1 MRLGQLWLAVLAVAS
16 VAARATVPDPFAL
29 YDGRDGATCG
39 SFNAGGQLAW
49 HHAMG
54 DWRDAD
60 GVKQGPRPFAT
71 KSVRVGAKPPSVEWD
86 VTSLLRAEITR
97 GKTRASMLLAALDK
111 SAGTVV
117 FWSREAPAVESRP
130 QLLVE
135 LAGGSRL
142 ELVAAADAT
151 LDCSTAYALGT
162 RPDVVVGSGSRG
174 VLEFDLSSLGGSSIR
189 RAVLRLTASA
199 ARDAPTRIAV
209 FELDGVRGPPREEQI
224 VGLAARY
231 PRDRG
236 IGTDRDV
243 VFATDF
249 ESSHWRSEW
258 SYVSESSHA
267 DTVSRDDANRFEPLL
282 GRALRTTIPAG
293 STLGLDMGFDF
304 KDKLGYEPEEIYF
317 RYYLRFGE
325 DWNPV
330 VDGGKLPGLSGTYE
344 RVGWGGRRADP
355 MKGWSMR
362 GHFNRAPS
370 PGQPDARASSPS
382 ARMRTTPTW
391 KTSMAITGTG
401 CAMRAACSHRNRWYC
416 VEQYFR
422 VNTPGARD
430 GVMRAWIDGGLAFD
444 KSDIRVRE
452 TTTLKIERVW
462 MNVYHG
468 GTKPT
473 DRPLDLYIDNVV
485 VAKAPIGCMRRE

>member
-1 MRLGQLWLAVLAVAS
+1 MR
-16 VAARATVPDPFAL
+16 
-29 YDGRDGATCG
+29 
-39 SFNAGGQLAW
+39 
-49 HHAMG
+49 MG

-60 GVKQGPRPFAT
+60 GVKQGPRPFAAKT
-71 KSVRVGAKPPSVEWD
+71 VRAGAKPPSVEWD

-142 ELVAAADAT
+142 ELAAAADAT
-151 LDCSTAYALGT
+151 LDCSTGYALGT

-174 VLEFDLSSLGGSSIR
+174 VLEFDLSSLGGSSIS

-209 FELDGVRGPPREEQI
+209 FELDGVREPPRKEQI

-249 ESSHWRSEW
+249 ESSRWRSEW

-267 DTVSRDDANRFEPLL
+267 DTISRDDANRFEPLL
-282 GRALRTTIPAG
+282 GRALRATIPAG

-317 RYYLRFGE
+317 RYYLRFGD

-344 RVGWGGRRADP
+344 TAGWGGRRADP

-362 GHFNRAPS
+362 GQFNRAPS
-370 PGQPDARASSPS
+370 PGNPMHGFVSIGTYAYHADMEDVYGDHWYWMHDARGVLA
-382 ARMRTTPTW
+382 
-391 KTSMAITGTG
+391 
-401 CAMRAACSHRNRWYC
+401 RNRWYC

-422 VNTPGARD
+422 VNAPGARD
-430 GVMRAWIDGGLAFD
+430 GVMRAWIDGELAFE

-485 VAKAPIGCMRRE
+485 VAKARIGCM